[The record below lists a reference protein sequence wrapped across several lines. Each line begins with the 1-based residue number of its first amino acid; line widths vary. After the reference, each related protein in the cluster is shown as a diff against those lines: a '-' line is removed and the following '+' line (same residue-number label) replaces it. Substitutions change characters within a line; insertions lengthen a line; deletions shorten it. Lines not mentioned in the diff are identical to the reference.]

1 MGLHIQANLLGVG
14 GGVGGTCKSCFQID
28 ILVILLYF
36 QVISVFY
43 GSYRR

>member
-1 MGLHIQANLLGVG
+1 MGLHIKVILFG
-14 GGVGGTCKSCFQID
+14 GGEACKTCFQID